1 MRRLFSLFFVSLA
14 VSGQPLAIEGERLR
28 AHIRFLANDLL
39 EGRAVGTRGG
49 QLATQYLASAFE
61 AAGAQAAGDDGTFF
75 QRVPLTGVLVDPA
88 SSLSIGGKSLAWRT
102 NFVGTTQTQEESV
115 RFSAALVF
123 VGHGI
128 KAPEFGWDDYAG
140 ADVKG
145 KIVVLFTG
153 EPPSGDPAF
162 FDGKALTYYGR
173 WTYKFEEAARQGA
186 AGAIILHTDETAS
199 YGWSVVENSW
209 AREDIQ
215 LERAAADVNL
225 RFAAWISTA
234 AARLAGLKVEEMLAL
249 ADQKGFVAT
258 PLPQM
263 ASVALRAKVR
273 KIESQ
278 NVAAHIAGSEPKA
291 EAEHIIYS
299 AHWDHLGTGSQGE
312 DRIFNGAVDN
322 ATGCAMLVEFAR
334 AWAALSPRP
343 RRSVVFLAVTGEESG
358 LRGSEYYV
366 RHPLFPL
373 AAAKLNI
380 NMDGILPGG
389 QPGGLLALGE
399 DKTKAW
405 PLLEE
410 AARRFGLPLRA
421 DPRPEAG
428 SAFRSDHFSFV
439 KAGVSAF
446 SLIPVD
452 VPGDFARSYN
462 GKHYHQ
468 PSDEYTLDWELTS
481 LESMA
486 NLALVF
492 GVNMASRP

>member
-1 MRRLFSLFFVSLA
+1 MRRLIWLFIVTFA
-14 VSGQPLAIEGERLR
+14 AFGQPLVIEGDRLR

-49 QLATQYLASAFE
+49 QLATQYLASALE
-61 AAGAQAAGDDGTFF
+61 AAGAQPAGEGGTFF
-75 QRVPLTGVLVDPA
+75 QRVPLSGVQVDPA
-88 SSLSIGGKSLAWRT
+88 SILTIGGKPLAWRT
-102 NFVGTTQTQEESV
+102 HFVASTHTQEETL
-115 RFSAALVF
+115 RFSAPLVF

-153 EPPSGDPAF
+153 EPPSENPAF
-162 FDGKALTYYGR
+162 FAGKALTYYGR

-186 AGAIILHTDETAS
+186 AGAIIVHTDATAS

-215 LERAAADVNL
+215 LERVPSDLNL
-225 RFAAWISTA
+225 RIAAWISTA
-234 AARLAGLKVEEMLAL
+234 AARLAGFDVEELL
-249 ADQKGFVAT
+249 TRADQKGFVAQ
-258 PLPQM
+258 PLPQIVG
-263 ASVALRAKVR
+263 VAIKAKLR

-278 NVAAHIAGSEPKA
+278 NVVARIEGSDPGAKE
-291 EAEHIIYS
+291 EHVVYS
-299 AHWDHLGTGSQGE
+299 AHWDHLGVGTQGE

-322 ATGCAMLVEFAR
+322 ATGCAMLIEFAR
-334 AWAALSPRP
+334 AWASISPRP
-343 RRSVVFLAVTGEESG
+343 RRSVLFLAVTAEESG

-373 AAAKLNI
+373 SAAKLNL
-380 NMDGILPGG
+380 NVDGILPGG
-389 QPGGLLALGE
+389 KPAGLIALGE
-399 DKTKAW
+399 DKTMVR

-410 AARRFGLPLRA
+410 VARRFVLPLLP
-421 DPRPEAG
+421 DPHPEAG
-428 SAFRSDHFSFV
+428 LAFRSDHFSFV

-452 VPGDFARSYN
+452 VPGEFARNYN
-462 GKHYHQ
+462 TKHYHQ
-468 PSDEYTLDWELTS
+468 PSDEYSSDWELTS
-481 LESMA
+481 LEAIA
-486 NLALVF
+486 NLALVL
-492 GVNMASRP
+492 GVSVASQP